1 MIIKTVLALSTL
13 ALSSLAMAADIP
25 RFEVEA
31 ICKEITGGS
40 RDMFNF
46 CIEQEQKS
54 YNQLRD
60 KAESIDPRTVSYCT
74 EGVGDSYEVLL
85 FCIEDESDDE
95 NEPANSLKSFSF
107 D

>member
-1 MIIKTVLALSTL
+1 MVIKTVLALSTL

-31 ICKEITGGS
+31 ICKEISGGS
-40 RDMFNF
+40 HDMFNF

-60 KAESIDPRTVSYCT
+60 EAESIDARMMNYCN
-74 EGVGDSYEVLL
+74 EGAGDSYEVLL
-85 FCIEDESDDE
+85 FCIEDETYAE
-95 NEPANSLKSFSF
+95 NESANSLKSFSF